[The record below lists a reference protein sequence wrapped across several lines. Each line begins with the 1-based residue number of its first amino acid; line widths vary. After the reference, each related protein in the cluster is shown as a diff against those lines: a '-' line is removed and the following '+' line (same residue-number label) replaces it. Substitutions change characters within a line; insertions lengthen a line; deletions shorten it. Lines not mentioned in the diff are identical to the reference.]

1 MTNVYVMVHC
11 ATVALRT
18 LHGPLPLPAV
28 VAIKQTLEIFFT
40 LILGA
45 ANVTAFLQVVLILKP
60 RWVQVLL
67 GLCNACFPSLLFEA
81 ADEKIMKMSMI
92 AVCLHASFNLVEIV
106 LVGCPLCPVPP
117 CPDGSGG
124 GPPAGL
130 PLQVPAPLLRGA
142 RHPPPPPAPHTL
154 HQGLAGGLGQ
164 NFKV

>member
-60 RWVQVLL
+60 RWVQVCSDYAILASP
-67 GLCNACFPSLLFEA
+67 ACCSRRQ
-81 ADEKIMKMSMI
+81 MKRS
-92 AVCLHASFNLVEIV
+92 
-106 LVGCPLCPVPP
+106 
-117 CPDGSGG
+117 
-124 GPPAGL
+124 
-130 PLQVPAPLLRGA
+130 
-142 RHPPPPPAPHTL
+142 
-154 HQGLAGGLGQ
+154 
-164 NFKV
+164 